1 MQTPLLTNTNQITL
15 ADDRLTTINTN
26 VNNIVCKH
34 AYTVIV
40 SLLCMSAVGFGMY
53 IIINAYLVLNKDQ

>member
-1 MQTPLLTNTNQITL
+1 MQTPLLINTNQITL
-15 ADDRLTTINTN
+15 ADRLTTININ
-26 VNNIVCKH
+26 INNIVCKH